1 MPRLR
6 LALVSF
12 LLLSAAGAK
21 ADDQLAFL
29 RAEAARADIV
39 GFERTTRAE
48 ELKDGKAVVS
58 VRVDRFNPEAPAG
71 RQWTLVSVDGRKPT
85 AKEIADHRKL
95 VSSFPVPGFYRLRA
109 ILAGEPTQSTD
120 AKGRTVY
127 RWERLPPGSL
137 PTPGPDV
144 SGRMAAEAVVEKV
157 GGRPMFSRVRIYAP
171 KPFSIL
177 SVAKM
182 KAFDLMNI
190 YQANGAGPPILVAQ
204 TSLTDVSAPF
214 GQGGRSKS
222 EISFRPI

>member
-1 MPRLR
+1 MPILR
-6 LALVSF
+6 LALVCV
-12 LLLSAAGAK
+12 LLLAASGAR

-39 GFERTTRAE
+39 GFERTMRAE
-48 ELKDGKAVVS
+48 ELKDGETVVS
-58 VRVDRFNPEAPAG
+58 VRVDRFNPHAPAT
-71 RQWTLVSVDGRKPT
+71 RRWALVSVDGRKAT

-127 RWERLPPGSL
+127 RWDKLPPGSL

-144 SGRMAAEAVVEKV
+144 SARMAAEAVVETV
-157 GGRPMFSRVRIYAP
+157 AGRPMFSRVRIYAP
-171 KPFSIL
+171 RPFSIL

-182 KAFDLMNI
+182 NAFDLINV
-190 YQANGAGPPILVAQ
+190 YQPNGSGPPILVSQ

-214 GQGGRSKS
+214 GQGGRSTS

>member
-1 MPRLR
+1 MPGYRF
-6 LALVSF
+6 ALIALM
-12 LLLSAAGAK
+12 LLGATAAR
-21 ADDQLAFL
+21 ADDQLDFL
-29 RAEAARADIV
+29 RAEAARSDKI

-48 ELKDGKAVVS
+48 ALKDGKTMVS
-58 VRVDRFNPEAPAG
+58 VRIDRFDPKAQPS

-85 AKEIADHRKL
+85 AREIADHKKL

-109 ILAGEPTQSTD
+109 ILAGEPTQATD
-120 AKGRTVY
+120 ERGRTVY
-127 RWERLPPGSL
+127 RWDRLPPGSL
-137 PTPGPDV
+137 PTPGPDI

-171 KPFSIL
+171 RPFSIL

-190 YQANGAGPPILVAQ
+190 YQADGSGPPVLVAQ

-222 EISFRPI
+222 EISFRPL